1 MAVERKPGKNNK
13 FGGVI
18 AGAQHRGAAEQ
29 IALKAAHQKAVEQP
43 RHQRVLQVQ
52 VHPIG
57 IHLLRIAEHHG
68 LQLRFLAPYLSLVS
82 CRLVLRASRKRLLLK
97 LSHLRERLRYPSRV
111 LTCFSRSAL
120 RSRLP
125 SSSSSRS
132 ARVRRKASS

>member
-13 FGGVI
+13 FGGVV
-18 AGAQHRGAAEQ
+18 ASAQHRGAAEQ

-68 LQLRFLAPYLSLVS
+68 LQLRFLAPLPQLLAWLPW
-82 CRLVLRASRKRLLLK
+82 RPQGIEHITPDRPLRVGGGLGGIPGP
-97 LSHLRERLRYPSRV
+97 ER
-111 LTCFSRSAL
+111 
-120 RSRLP
+120 
-125 SSSSSRS
+125 
-132 ARVRRKASS
+132 